1 MSSESTPK
9 PAANTGANPSSNSS
23 STTQNDNNLTL
34 KEKLLILANT
44 MQFAWFIGHVLTLL
58 FGSIYFLTYRSTNS
72 KLNYSSYKLMY
83 LSIIESFG
91 IILYQSYKSKNLK
104 IDKPLEL
111 LKNDNIQYIS
121 IAICLFAFIP
131 IITISSFPFLLFSTF
146 HSLTY
151 LKSSLLPILPFN
163 SQKICNQITN
173 FIKKYNIISMQYSS
187 IIELLTFI
195 YILLNGLIWRK
206 GYWISTI
213 FYGLFIKL
221 RFDTSKYTRDTL
233 KIWEVNLDGLLSST
247 SIPSQIKQGWFTFKS
262 LLKKYFS
269 TPLVQLNATN
279 KDE

>member
-1 MSSESTPK
+1 
-9 PAANTGANPSSNSS
+9 
-23 STTQNDNNLTL
+23 
-34 KEKLLILANT
+34 
-44 MQFAWFIGHVLTLL
+44 
-58 FGSIYFLTYRSTNS
+58 
-72 KLNYSSYKLMY
+72 MY

-163 SQKICNQITN
+163 SNNICNKITN
-173 FIKKYNIISMQYSS
+173 FIKKYNVISMQYSS
-187 IIELLTFI
+187 VIELLTFI
-195 YILLNGLIWRK
+195 YILVSGLFWRK

-247 SIPSQIKQGWFTFKS
+247 SIPPQIKQGWFSFKT
-262 LLKKYFS
+262 LLKNYFS
-269 TPLVQLNATN
+269 TPLVQSNAAN

>member
-1 MSSESTPK
+1 MASEETNSTPK
-9 PAANTGANPSSNSS
+9 SSSSGAN
-23 STTQNDNNLTL
+23 STSTQNDGVTL

-44 MQFAWFIGHVLTLL
+44 MQFAWFIGHVLTLV
-58 FGSIYFLTYRSTNS
+58 FGFVYFLTYRSTNS

-163 SQKICNQITN
+163 SNNICNKITN
-173 FIKKYNIISMQYSS
+173 FIKKYNVISMQYSS
-187 IIELLTFI
+187 VIELLTFI
-195 YILLNGLIWRK
+195 YILVSGLFWRK

-247 SIPSQIKQGWFTFKS
+247 SIPPQIKQGWFSFKT
-262 LLKKYFS
+262 LLKNYFS
-269 TPLVQLNATN
+269 TPLVQSNAAN

>member
-1 MSSESTPK
+1 MASEETNSTPK
-9 PAANTGANPSSNSS
+9 ASSSGAN
-23 STTQNDNNLTL
+23 STSTQNDGVTL

-44 MQFAWFIGHVLTLL
+44 MQFAWFIGHVLTLV
-58 FGSIYFLTYRSTNS
+58 FGFVYFLTYRSTNS

-163 SQKICNQITN
+163 SNNICNKITN
-173 FIKKYNIISMQYSS
+173 FIKKYNVISMQYSS
-187 IIELLTFI
+187 VIELLTFI
-195 YILLNGLIWRK
+195 YILVSGLFWRK

-247 SIPSQIKQGWFTFKS
+247 SIPPQIKQGWFSFKA
-262 LLKKYFS
+262 LLKNYFS
-269 TPLVQLNATN
+269 TPLVQSNAAN

>member
-1 MSSESTPK
+1 MASEETNSTPK
-9 PAANTGANPSSNSS
+9 ASSSGANSS
-23 STTQNDNNLTL
+23 STQNDTLTL

-44 MQFAWFIGHVLTLL
+44 MQFAWFIGHVLTLV
-58 FGSIYFLTYRSTNS
+58 FGFVYFLTYRSTNS

-111 LKNDNIQYIS
+111 LKNDNVQYIS

-163 SQKICNQITN
+163 SNNICNKITN
-173 FIKKYNIISMQYSS
+173 FIKKYNVISMQYSS
-187 IIELLTFI
+187 VIELLTFI
-195 YILLNGLIWRK
+195 YILVSGLFWRK

-247 SIPSQIKQGWFTFKS
+247 SIPPQIKQGWFSFKT
-262 LLKKYFS
+262 LLKNYFS
-269 TPLVQLNATN
+269 TPLVQSNAAN